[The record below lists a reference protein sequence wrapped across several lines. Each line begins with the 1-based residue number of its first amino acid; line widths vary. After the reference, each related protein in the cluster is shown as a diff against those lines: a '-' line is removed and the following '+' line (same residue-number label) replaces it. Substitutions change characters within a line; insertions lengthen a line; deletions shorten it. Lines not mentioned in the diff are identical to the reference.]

1 MSAQPVHPDVPPDHV
16 TIEIDGKT
24 LIVPKSSMIIQAADN
39 AGIKIP
45 RFCYHEKLP
54 IAANC
59 RMCMVEVEMGGRP
72 MPKPQP
78 ACATPVADGM
88 KVQTQSQRALSAQRN
103 VMEFLLINHPLDCPI
118 CDQGG
123 ECELQDLSVGYGR
136 SVSRFVEGKRVIADE
151 DLGPLVESEMTRC
164 IHCTRC
170 VRVMSEVAGTYELG
184 GMERG
189 ECLQIGTYVGKP
201 LMSEVSGNVI
211 DVCPVGALTN
221 KVFRFRARPWELIA
235 RESIGYHDA
244 LGSNL
249 WLHTRRGEVL
259 RIVPRDNEAVNE
271 CWLSDRDRYSHQGM
285 YASDRARRPMLKRDG
300 VWTEVDWPTA
310 IDATAQALRRHPANE
325 LGCLV
330 NGATTTEEGFLLAKL
345 MRNLGC
351 ENIDS
356 RLRQLDLADG
366 ASARPFAMPVADI
379 DNTSA
384 IVLIGCNPRSEL
396 PLLNTRIRKAIKRG
410 AKVHVINPIDF
421 DLTYPLTSKHIV
433 APDGFVDAMLGYAKA
448 AVDAGHSSNH
458 AGLSAALAS
467 TQVSVDA
474 NALVEAL
481 SGETSAVI
489 IVGEMAT
496 SHPQASWLRASARH
510 LAAATGSAYNEIAL
524 GANAIGLANVGVLPG
539 VDGLD
544 ANRQL
549 ADGRQGFVLYGIESP
564 SDFAA
569 GTRSWK
575 AIEQAATVIAFSAF
589 ASEALKQVA
598 DVILPIGLLPETDAS
613 MTNVDGIAQRVAAG
627 VKPPGDARQG
637 WRVLRALGGAM
648 DSAGFDFVD
657 MPELRASIVE
667 SNSVIGTEKLVE
679 RAAKVD
685 GLVRISS
692 TASYRADAVLRRA
705 PALNEHPITRGAC
718 ATLHPDDGAALGL
731 VHGGSTRIDGQI
743 LAVVLSPEV
752 PRGGVWIESGYEQTD
767 ALPPSGLAIVMT
779 GA

>member
-1 MSAQPVHPDVPPDHV
+1 MSAQPVSPEIPPDHV
-16 TIEIDGKT
+16 SIEIDGKAMV
-24 LIVPKSSMIIQAADN
+24 VPKSSMIIQAADR

-88 KVQTQSQRALSAQRN
+88 KIQTQSARALSAQRN

-136 SVSRFVEGKRVIADE
+136 SVSRFVEGKRVIPDE
-151 DLGPLVESEMTRC
+151 DLGPLVETGMTRC
-164 IHCTRC
+164 IQCTRC

-189 ECLQIGTYVGKP
+189 ENLQIGTYVGKP

-259 RIVPRDNEAVNE
+259 RTVPRDNEAINE

-300 VWTEVDWPTA
+300 IWSEVDWPTA
-310 IDATAQALRRHPANE
+310 IAATVEALRRHPANE

-330 NGATTTEEGFLLAKL
+330 NGATSNEEGFLLARL

-351 ENIDS
+351 EHIDS
-356 RLRQLDLADG
+356 RLRQLDLADR
-366 ASARPFAMPVADI
+366 ATATVFEMPMADI
-379 DNTSA
+379 DKASA

-396 PLLNTRIRKAIKRG
+396 PLLNTRIRKAIKNG

-421 DLTYPLTSKHIV
+421 DLTYPPDSKNIV
-433 APDGFVDAMLGYAKA
+433 APNGFVDAILGYAKA
-448 AVDAGHSSNH
+448 AVDAGHSANH
-458 AGLSAALAS
+458 EGLSSALGAVPS
-467 TQVSVDA
+467 NDDA
-474 NALVEAL
+474 RALIRTLTDE
-481 SGETSAVI
+481 SSSVI

-496 SHPQASWLRASARH
+496 HHPEASWLRAAARH
-510 LAAATGSAYNEIAL
+510 LAKATGSSYNEIPLA
-524 GANAIGLANVGVLPG
+524 ANAIGLASVGVLPSA
-539 VDGLD
+539 DGAS
-544 ANRQL
+544 ANHQL
-549 ADGRQGFVLYGIESP
+549 AEGRQGFVMYGIESA

-569 GTRSWK
+569 GTRSWS
-575 AIEQAATVIAFSAF
+575 AIERAKTVIAFSAF
-589 ASEALKQVA
+589 ASESLKQVA
-598 DVILPIGLLPETDAS
+598 DVILPIGLTPEIDATL
-613 MTNVDGIAQRVAAG
+613 TNLDGVMQRVVAG

-648 DSAGFDFVD
+648 DSEGFDFVELA
-657 MPELRASIVE
+657 ELRSDITQVQPVAMIHQ
-667 SNSVIGTEKLVE
+667 LAE
-679 RAAKVD
+679 RADKVE

-692 TASYRADAVLRRA
+692 TSSYRADAVLRRA
-705 PALNEHPITRGAC
+705 PALNDHPITRGA
-718 ATLHPDDGAALGL
+718 
-731 VHGGSTRIDGQI
+731 
-743 LAVVLSPEV
+743 
-752 PRGGVWIESGYEQTD
+752 
-767 ALPPSGLAIVMT
+767 
-779 GA
+779 

>member
-1 MSAQPVHPDVPPDHV
+1 MSAQPVSSEVPPDHV
-16 TIEIDGKT
+16 SIEIDGKT
-24 LIVPKSSMIIQAADN
+24 LVVPKSSMIIQAADQ

-88 KVQTQSQRALSAQRN
+88 KIQTQSQRALSAQRN

-136 SVSRFVEGKRVIADE
+136 SVSRFVEGKRVVADE
-151 DLGPLVESEMTRC
+151 DLGPLVETDMTRC

-170 VRVMSEVAGTYELG
+170 IRVMSEVAGTHELG
-184 GMERG
+184 GMDRG

-259 RIVPRDNEAVNE
+259 RTVPRDNEAINE

-310 IDATAQALRRHPANE
+310 IEASAQALRRHPGSE
-325 LGCLV
+325 QGCLV
-330 NGATTTEEGFLLAKL
+330 SGATTTEEGFLLAKL

-351 ENIDS
+351 QHIDS

-366 ASARPFAMPVADI
+366 ATARQFEMPVADL
-379 DNTSA
+379 DNASA

-410 AKVHVINPIDF
+410 AKVHAINPIDF
-421 DLTYPLTSKHIV
+421 DLTYPLTTKHIV
-433 APDGFVDAMLGYAKA
+433 AAGGFVDSMLGYAKA
-448 AVDAGHSSNH
+448 ALDAGHPANH

-467 TQVSVDA
+467 AHADDDA
-474 NALVEAL
+474 SALVKAL
-481 SGETSAVI
+481 SGEASAVI

-496 SHPQASWLRASARH
+496 GHPQASWLRASARH
-510 LAAATGSAYNEIAL
+510 LAGATGSAYNEIPL
-524 GANAIGLANVGVLPG
+524 GANAIGLARVGVLPG
-539 VDGLD
+539 ADGLD
-544 ANRQL
+544 GNRQL
-549 ADGRQGFVLYGIESP
+549 ADGRQGFVLYGIESAT
-564 SDFAA
+564 DFAA
-569 GTRSWK
+569 GSRSWQ
-575 AIEQAATVIAFSAF
+575 AIERAATVVAFSAF

-613 MTNVDGIAQRVAAG
+613 MTNVDGIAQRIVAG

-648 DSAGFDFVD
+648 DSEGFDFVE
-657 MPELRASIVE
+657 MAELRAAIVE
-667 SNSVIGTEKLVE
+667 SDPPAESAQLAE
-679 RAAKVD
+679 RTAKVD

-705 PALNEHPITRGAC
+705 PALNGHPITRGAC
-718 ATLHPDDGAALGL
+718 AMLHPDDGAALGL
-731 VHGGSTRIDGQI
+731 VNDGSTRIGGQR

-767 ALPPSGLAIVMT
+767 VLPSSGEAIAMT